1 MAARG
6 CSMPQAKFVVKGVIQ
21 DLGER
26 YNPGDLIELEVD
38 KDGKPTSRLY
48 ASRVVPAGKQRGSA
62 GDSGSKDAKAQGK
75 AIVDKAKTDAEAIVA
90 DAQTEAEAIVQKA
103 EEDAAEILNQAKSAA
118 DQMMADASKPKP
130 K

>member
-75 AIVDKAKTDAEAIVA
+75 AIVA
-90 DAQTEAEAIVQKA
+90 DAQTEAEAIVKKA

-118 DQMMADASKPKP
+118 DQMMADASKPKT

>member
-62 GDSGSKDAKAQGK
+62 GDCS
-75 AIVDKAKTDAEAIVA
+75 AEAKRIVA
-90 DAQTEAEAIVQKA
+90 DAQTEAEAIVRKA

-118 DQMMADASKPKP
+118 DQMMADASKPKT

>member
-1 MAARG
+1 MAVRG

-62 GDSGSKDAKAQGK
+62 GDGS
-75 AIVDKAKTDAEAIVA
+75 AEAKRIVA
-90 DAQTEAEAIVQKA
+90 DAKKE
-103 EEDAAEILNQAKSAA
+103 AAEILKQAKAAA
-118 DQMMADASKPKP
+118 DEMMADATKTK
-130 K
+130 